1 MKDFVC
7 KWKAMINPTDPTV
20 IMTVHLSLADA
31 ADLARTDPVGQLYF
45 DMVKLEWPHSAELS
59 SSSGN

>member
-1 MKDFVC
+1 
-7 KWKAMINPTDPTV
+7 MINPTDPSV
-20 IMTVHLSLADA
+20 IMTVQLSLADA

-45 DMVKLEWPHSAELS
+45 DTVKLEWPHSAELS

>member
-1 MKDFVC
+1 
-7 KWKAMINPTDPTV
+7 MINPTDPTV
-20 IMTVHLSLADA
+20 IMTVQLSLADA

-45 DMVKLEWPHSAELS
+45 DKVKLEWPHSAELS